1 MTAANP
7 QEVPVTAAQQTPAEA
22 QAVVFDLAGTPLLS
36 SGRTD
41 EVIAASD
48 NLVARVKVY
57 ASGGENATH
66 AHLEDEHLFLILAGR
81 ALFHLGRE
89 GERQV
94 EVGPNAGV
102 LLPAG
107 AFYRFCSIG
116 QDNLVLLRVG
126 KGRRGSGDRIGP
138 DGLPLPGRS
147 SENKHQPGVPI
158 PGATFA
164 AR

>member
-1 MTAANP
+1 MTAGH
-7 QEVPVTAAQQTPAEA
+7 QTPAEPE
-22 QAVVFDLAGTPLLS
+22 AVVFDLAGTPLLS

-41 EVIAASD
+41 QVVAASD

-81 ALFHLGRE
+81 ALFHLGHR

-107 AFYRFCSIG
+107 AFYRFSSVG

-126 KGRRGSGDRIGP
+126 KGRRGSDDRVGP
-138 DGLPLPGRS
+138 DGQPLPGHS
-147 SENKHQPGVPI
+147 SKNKHQPGVPV
-158 PGATFA
+158 PGVTFA